1 MKLSNNDDHILD
13 RIEKAENG
21 EKELF
26 AIIEEYG
33 LSREQVLKIQE
44 ELKRRGI
51 GRPGTMTITVGEKHA
66 RK

>member
-1 MKLSNNDDHILD
+1 MRLSSNDDHILK
-13 RIEKAENG
+13 RIEESENG

-51 GRPGTMTITVGEKHA
+51 GRPGMMTITVGEKHA
-66 RK
+66 